1 MSTLQK
7 WDVVDR
13 SILRGKRLTSGLQSF
28 AHSSIEQPHRQLR
41 EERSQLVNTG
51 VSDPKAVF
59 RGMSNKQVF
68 LSYLKVLFFFFKC
81 SKDIKKI
88 LTKIG
93 KEV

>member
-7 WDVVDR
+7 WGVVDR

-28 AHSSIEQPHRQLR
+28 AHSSSIEQPHRQLR

-68 LSYLKVLFFFFKC
+68 LSYLKVLFFFLNVQR
-81 SKDIKKI
+81 I
-88 LTKIG
+88 
-93 KEV
+93 